1 MMKDLERPVM
11 KDLEK
16 LKVTIEKEI
25 GRLIKELDAGTIDR
39 RTLESGLKNL
49 RKQVFKI
56 PWFKPY
62 TDIK

>member
-1 MMKDLERPVM
+1 MKDLERPVM

-16 LKVTIEKEI
+16 LRGTIEKEI
-25 GRLIKELDAGTIDR
+25 HRLLKELDAGTIDR

-49 RKQVFKI
+49 RKHVFKI

-62 TDIK
+62 IDKK